1 MTRNAL
7 GRGLN
12 ALIRPPEP
20 EQPPVAQ
27 PAPPSVRS
35 DVPTNEVAIDLI
47 DPNPYQPR
55 TQFRAEALREL
66 ADSIL
71 AEGIIQPL
79 VLRKNGSRFQIIA
92 GERRWRAAQLAG
104 LQRVPA
110 VVREIPETQ
119 ALEITL
125 VENIQREDLSP
136 IEQAKAFERLTDEFG
151 FTQEEVARRTGKDRA
166 TIANTLRL
174 LKLEAPIRDLLDH
187 GRLSA
192 GHGRALLAIEDKRL
206 RLALA
211 ERAARGRLNVRQIE
225 RFAARHRERP
235 APAAAA
241 PVDPNV
247 RAAIEELQR
256 SLGTRVVLRPKRG
269 SRPGL
274 LAIEY
279 YDEQQLI
286 GLYDRLLGRGA
297 SGGD

>member
-1 MTRNAL
+1 MSRNAL

-27 PAPPSVRS
+27 PTPQPIRS
-35 DVPTNEVAIDLI
+35 EAPTNEVAIDLI

-55 TQFRAEALREL
+55 TQFREEALREL

-79 VLRKNGSRFQIIA
+79 VLRKNGQRFQIIA
-92 GERRWRAAQLAG
+92 GERRWRAAQIAG

-136 IEQAKAFERLTDEFG
+136 IEQARAFERLTDEFG

-174 LKLEAPIRDLLDH
+174 LKLDLPIRELIDH

-192 GHGRALLAIEDKRL
+192 GHGRALLAVEDKRL

-225 RFAARHRERP
+225 RFAARRRDRP
-235 APAAAA
+235 APDTA
-241 PVDPNV
+241 PVDPNI
-247 RAAIEELQR
+247 RAALEELQR
-256 SLGTRVVLRPKRG
+256 ALGTRVVLRPKRG
-269 SRPGL
+269 ARPGL

>member
-1 MTRNAL
+1 VETA
-7 GRGLN
+7 
-12 ALIRPPEP
+12 PPTP
-20 EQPPVAQ
+20 Q
-27 PAPPSVRS
+27 PALSEA
-35 DVPTNEVAIDLI
+35 PTSEIAIDRI

-55 TQFRAEALREL
+55 TQFRDEALREL

-71 AEGIIQPL
+71 SEGIIQPL
-79 VLRKNGSRFQIIA
+79 VLRKNGARYQIIA

-104 LQRVPA
+104 LKRVPA

-125 VENIQREDLSP
+125 VENIQREDLSA
-136 IEQAKAFERLTDEFG
+136 IEQAKAFDRLSEEFG

-166 TIANTLRL
+166 TIANTVRL
-174 LKLEAPIRDLLDH
+174 LKLEPPIRDLIDH

-225 RFAARHRERP
+225 RFAARKRNRP
-235 APAAAA
+235 PTPEA

-256 SLGTRVVLRPKRG
+256 ALGTRVVLRPKSRG
-269 SRPGL
+269 RPGL

-279 YDEQQLI
+279 YDDQQLI
-286 GLYDRLLGRGA
+286 GLYDRLLGRKTH
-297 SGGD
+297 GGD

>member
-20 EQPPVAQ
+20 PPTTETAPP
-27 PAPPSVRS
+27 PAPSEA
-35 DVPTNEVAIDLI
+35 PTSEVAIDQI

-55 TQFRAEALREL
+55 TQFREEALREL

-79 VLRKNGSRFQIIA
+79 VLRKNGPRFQIIA

-110 VVREIPETQ
+110 VIREIPETQ

-125 VENIQREDLSP
+125 VENIQREDLSA

-174 LKLEAPIRDLLDH
+174 LKLEPPIRELIDH

-225 RFAARHRERP
+225 RFAARRRNRP
-235 APAAAA
+235 PAAEA

-256 SLGTRVVLRPKRG
+256 ALGTRVLLRPKRG
-269 SRPGL
+269 ARPGL
-274 LAIEY
+274 LTIEY
-279 YDEQQLI
+279 YDDQQLI
-286 GLYDRLLGRGA
+286 GLYDRLLGH
-297 SGGD
+297 

>member
-12 ALIRPPEP
+12 ALIRPPEL
-20 EQPPVAQ
+20 EPPIAETAPAQ
-27 PAPPSVRS
+27 VVRNEA
-35 DVPTNEVAIDLI
+35 PTNEVAIDLI

-55 TQFRAEALREL
+55 TQFREEALREL

-79 VLRKNGSRFQIIA
+79 VLRKNGPRFQIIA

-104 LQRVPA
+104 LHRVPA

-174 LKLEAPIRDLLDH
+174 LKLEGTIRELIDH

-225 RFAARHRERP
+225 RFAARRRDR
-235 APAAAA
+235 PAAAPA

-247 RAAIEELQR
+247 RAAIEDLQR
-256 SLGTRVVLRPKRG
+256 ALGTRVVRRPKRG
-269 SRPGL
+269 ARPGL

-297 SGGD
+297 AGGD

>member
-27 PAPPSVRS
+27 PAPPPMRS
-35 DVPTNEVAIDLI
+35 ELPTNEVAIDQI

-55 TQFRAEALREL
+55 TQFREEALREL

-79 VLRKNGSRFQIIA
+79 VLRKNGQRFQIIA

-151 FTQEEVARRTGKDRA
+151 FTQDEVARRTGKDRA
-166 TIANTLRL
+166 TIANTVRL
-174 LKLEAPIRDLLDH
+174 LKLESPIRDLIDH

-192 GHGRALLAIEDKRL
+192 GHGRALLAIEDRRL

-211 ERAARGRLNVRQIE
+211 QRAARGRMNVRQIE
-225 RFAARHRERP
+225 RFAARRRDRP
-235 APAAAA
+235 APAAA

-256 SLGTRVVLRPKRG
+256 ALGTRVVLRPKRG
-269 SRPGL
+269 ARPGL

-297 SGGD
+297 TGAD